1 MRLSSFSASVL
12 PVFFQRDDLG
22 LYIRLSSLSAP
33 IFFVA
38 NTMFG
43 ILNGLNRQSIIL
55 RNSIIVS
62 VTEILCLYF
71 FTAIPSINIFSY
83 IITIFITS
91 TLGLIINL
99 HEVKKHIELN
109 LSIYNI
115 IIFSLIGILVYLMLN
130 LLTTRLLDGLFLS
143 KNLIII
149 TLTFGIFAYLS
160 RFGLDED

>member
-1 MRLSSFSASVL
+1 MATTIICQLIPDSL
-12 PVFFQRDDLG
+12 GQMFFQRDDLG
-22 LYIRLSSLSAP
+22 LYIRLASLSAP

-55 RNSIIVS
+55 RNSIIIS

-83 IITIFITS
+83 VITIFITS
-91 TLGLIINL
+91 TLSLIINL

-115 IIFSLIGILVYLMLN
+115 IIFILIGILVYY
-130 LLTTRLLDGLFLS
+130 LLT
-143 KNLIII
+143 
-149 TLTFGIFAYLS
+149 
-160 RFGLDED
+160 